1 MPRDIVG
8 RRRAGG
14 RGAGRHCHGVLGVE
28 VKGAE
33 KHVTIHRTITATATS
48 PKTPAELRMRNP
60 TTERPFKP
68 AFEHIEERN
77 FSPVIR

>member
-1 MPRDIVG
+1 MLIN
-8 RRRAGG
+8 
-14 RGAGRHCHGVLGVE
+14 
-28 VKGAE
+28 
-33 KHVTIHRTITATATS
+33 VTTRRTIPTKVPF
-48 PKTPAELRMRNP
+48 PKMPAELRMRNP